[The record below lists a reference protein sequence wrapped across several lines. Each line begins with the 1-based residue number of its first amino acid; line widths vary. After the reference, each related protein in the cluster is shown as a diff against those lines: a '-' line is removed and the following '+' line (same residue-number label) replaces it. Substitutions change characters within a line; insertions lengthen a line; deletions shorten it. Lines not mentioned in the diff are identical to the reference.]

1 MKKFWVLVIL
11 LCWFFLELKKK
22 KVFSWFRFCR
32 LFLCF
37 FSVRLLVRV
46 IDCKNIIYV
55 DDCFMCNKILSKL
68 IVWCF
73 LMCDVGLW
81 LLKCDCDCGLLSVIV
96 IMLSDVLMV
105 IIIYI
110 ICISIVWGSVRLY
123 MWIVMYFMYLI
134 LLVVS

>member
-1 MKKFWVLVIL
+1 MG
-11 LCWFFLELKKK
+11 
-22 KVFSWFRFCR
+22 
-32 LFLCF
+32 
-37 FSVRLLVRV
+37 LLVRV

-81 LLKCDCDCGLLSVIV
+81 LLKCDCGLLGVIV
-96 IMLSDVLMV
+96 IRLSDVLMV

-110 ICISIVWGSVRLY
+110 ICISIV
-123 MWIVMYFMYLI
+123 
-134 LLVVS
+134 

>member
-1 MKKFWVLVIL
+1 MG
-11 LCWFFLELKKK
+11 
-22 KVFSWFRFCR
+22 
-32 LFLCF
+32 
-37 FSVRLLVRV
+37 LLVRV

-73 LMCDVGLW
+73 LMCDIGLW
-81 LLKCDCDCGLLSVIV
+81 LLKCDCGLLGV

-110 ICISIVWGSVRLY
+110 ICISIV
-123 MWIVMYFMYLI
+123 
-134 LLVVS
+134 